1 MVTDGELV
9 LADGSGMPTLL
20 LQCYTC
26 QSCVESYLSQIL
38 VFLELLLLG
47 APILWFPVLEP
58 RSRKTNRH
66 ALCGPSNP
74 GSSGAEPLEK
84 KNACSSCSP
93 QCAASTPYLCRVH
106 LSWDFTSFH
115 GRGLLLA
122 LRPHSIGVATLY
134 WKVLDQLHLEGAHP
148 KKDHDLLD
156 NTGHAS
162 RQLWWMNQSYL
173 KTLMCFRNENSRRD
187 KTVPIV
193 RTPYWPLD
201 HTVLFWNLF
210 KCVFL
215 FFFKMSSWRA
225 GTVFQ
230 PLIQSAA

>member
-20 LQCYTC
+20 LRSYTC

-66 ALCGPSNP
+66 ALCGISHP

-93 QCAASTPYLCRVH
+93 QHAAFTPYLCRVH
-106 LSWDFTSFH
+106 LSWDFTVFMAMVSSWH
-115 GRGLLLA
+115 WDLTVLVLLLYTDRFWISSI
-122 LRPHSIGVATLY
+122 LKEHIPRRIMIYLTIRVTRPVSCDEWI
-134 WKVLDQLHLEGAHP
+134 
-148 KKDHDLLD
+148 
-156 NTGHAS
+156 
-162 RQLWWMNQSYL
+162 
-173 KTLMCFRNENSRRD
+173 
-187 KTVPIV
+187 
-193 RTPYWPLD
+193 
-201 HTVLFWNLF
+201 
-210 KCVFL
+210 
-215 FFFKMSSWRA
+215 RA
-225 GTVFQ
+225 
-230 PLIQSAA
+230 I

>member
-1 MVTDGELV
+1 MVTEGELV
-9 LADGSGMPTLL
+9 LADGSGMLTLL
-20 LQCYTC
+20 FRCYTC

-47 APILWFPVLEP
+47 APILWLTVLEP

-66 ALCGPSNP
+66 ALCGPCHP
-74 GSSGAEPLEK
+74 GSSVSEPLKK

-93 QCAASTPYLCRVH
+93 QHAAFSPYLCRVH

-115 GRGLLLA
+115 VRGLLLA

-134 WKVLDQLHLEGAHP
+134 WQVLDQIRLEGAHP
-148 KKDHDLLD
+148 KEDHDFREWQY
-156 NTGHAS
+156 AS
-162 RQLWWMNQSYL
+162 RQLWWMNQSYW

-187 KTVPIV
+187 KTVSIV
-193 RTPYWPLD
+193 HTLYWPID
-201 HTVLFWNLF
+201 HTFLFWNLF

-225 GTVFQ
+225 GTVF
-230 PLIQSAA
+230 